1 MLCLFYTP
9 WYAAL
14 WWPILFR
21 VLLVFKFSSVECV
34 NVRFK
39 CVYLL
44 CVFGV
49 WYPPVFQVYFSP
61 WKVNTIKIQNTE
73 KKLILKN
80 SRPKSVKKTFL
91 FKPMYQVAEAIK
103 INKMITI
110 MNNDLELLQVPNFCL
125 LYFSVRNVL
134 TNVRLLKCG
143 CHTLDTPPTKTGI
156 ATFSE

>member
-49 WYPPVFQVYFSP
+49 WYPPVFQVYFSS
-61 WKVNTIKIQNTE
+61 WKVNTIKIQNSQK
-73 KKLILKN
+73 KKLTLKN
-80 SRPKSVKKTFL
+80 SRPKSVKNL
-91 FKPMYQVAEAIK
+91 FCSSQCIRLPKPLKLTKWLPSWI
-103 INKMITI
+103 MIW
-110 MNNDLELLQVPNFCL
+110 NFYKCQIFVYCTL
-125 LYFSVRNVL
+125 VCGMSSQL
-134 TNVRLLKCG
+134 CG
-143 CHTLDTPPTKTGI
+143 C
-156 ATFSE
+156 

>member
-49 WYPPVFQVYFSP
+49 WYPPVFQVYFSSS
-61 WKVNTIKIQNTE
+61 KSRHHQNPKLTE
-73 KKLILKN
+73 KKLILKILGPN
-80 SRPKSVKKTFL
+80 QSKNLFCSSQCIRLPKPLKLTKWLPSW
-91 FKPMYQVAEAIK
+91 I
-103 INKMITI
+103 MIW
-110 MNNDLELLQVPNFCL
+110 NFYKCQIFVYCTL
-125 LYFSVRNVL
+125 VCGMSSQM
-134 TNVRLLKCG
+134 CG
-143 CHTLDTPPTKTGI
+143 C
-156 ATFSE
+156 